1 MADND
6 VLKTAMKS
14 GKVAD
19 VRKLVD
25 VALAEGAAA
34 QEILNKGLFEAMGE
48 VGQRFKRNEVFVPEV
63 PVAARAMKAGT
74 EVLKTRLGKAGVVAV
89 CAVWLTGCVTG
100 WKTEK
105 CADVAEP
112 TVLEEG
118 WKQVGTLEVADV
130 TRGQRLAFDLGS
142 KAVDA
147 VRLEIRGKVDGHA
160 QLTVCEPCS
169 PQTAAFPSTLVSG
182 DVCAVIK
189 QVHSACTLTVDYAPD
204 GVRSGRLTVRA
215 WVRATPFK

>member
-1 MADND
+1 MKVQGRVIVYIDA
-6 VLKTAMKS
+6 VKTAMK
-14 GKVAD
+14 
-19 VRKLVD
+19 R
-25 VALAEGAAA
+25 
-34 QEILNKGLFEAMGE
+34 
-48 VGQRFKRNEVFVPEV
+48 
-63 PVAARAMKAGT
+63 GT
-74 EVLKTRLGKAGVVAV
+74 VAV
-89 CAVWLTGCVTG
+89 VCAAWLTGCVTG

-118 WKQVGTLEVADV
+118 WTQVGTLEVADV

-142 KAVDA
+142 QAVDA
-147 VRLEIRGKVDGHA
+147 VRLEIRGEVDGQA
-160 QLTVCEPCS
+160 QFTVCEPCP

-204 GVRSGRLTVRA
+204 GVRSGQLTVRA
-215 WVRATPFK
+215 WIRATPFK